1 MTLTSNNPK
10 IEHFGVNE
18 TLQYALL
25 DLGKFALCFNLS
37 DKRTI
42 EKMAALYLVR
52 NILKDESVDIFYEAS
67 GKPYLNKS
75 MKISISHSY
84 NWLAV
89 LFSSTQEVGID
100 IEKVRDKILK
110 IKEKFLSSQELTE
123 LKDAPL
129 EKYTLYWCA
138 KEALYKASGISGLLF
153 AEQLFIE
160 PFVYSKNGGK
170 IKAIL
175 NHPDSKKKHT
185 LHYHILNDYVL
196 VYTDNAF
203 E

>member
-1 MTLTSNNPK
+1 LTLTSNSPK
-10 IEHFGVNE
+10 IEHFSVNE
-18 TLQYALL
+18 ALQYALL
-25 DLGKFALCFNLS
+25 DLEKFALHYNLS

-52 NILKDESVDIFYEAS
+52 SILKDESVEIFYEES
-67 GKPYLNKS
+67 GKPYLKKS
-75 MKISISHSY
+75 TKISISHSY

-89 LFSSTQEVGID
+89 LFSSTQEIGID

-110 IKEKFLSSQELTE
+110 IKEKFLSSEELNE

-138 KEALYKASGISGLLF
+138 KEVLYKASGISGLLF
-153 AEQLFIE
+153 AEQLFVD

-170 IKAIL
+170 IKAVL
-175 NHPDSKKKHT
+175 NHPDSEKKYT
-185 LHYHILNDYVL
+185 LHYRVLNDYVL
-196 VYTDNAF
+196 VYTDTTR